1 MAIKSLENDTDRVT
15 RQPRTMDALEATYG
29 IDGEKTEAEIEVEAD
44 APDPDEAAEAL
55 AATLREK
62 DDEIARA
69 RAETVEARRH
79 AAEAGH
85 TVFNAAQHAVNE
97 RAAGIDAAIDARNQT
112 IESASA
118 ALAAAMNGNDADA
131 MVKAQRAIG
140 RAEAELVRLEEDKR
154 IVESDK
160 IKLKNAPPPRQ
171 QQEQQGPSADS
182 RRWIETHPRFHV
194 DPDYQAAATAA
205 DKSFRMLYGGQDV
218 GTQKYVDFIEKN
230 LTARYG
236 DNHGTYEAMNGKS
249 QPRKGAR
256 ERPASSTA
264 ARADAG
270 SDGGDGGGSNG
281 GFVHKHAGGT
291 IGLKRTG
298 DGKETIVGRIPAAWA
313 DAAKWTGYKQGDSK
327 PGGGKYKTDAE
338 GAHAYA
344 VEQLHILEEQRGGSN
359 AGLQFG
365 EGGVLQ

>member
-29 IDGEKTEAEIEVEAD
+29 VDDEKADVVIDVEAD
-44 APDPDEAAEAL
+44 RPDPDAAAEAL
-55 AATLREK
+55 AQQLKDK
-62 DDEIARA
+62 DDELARS

-79 AAEAGH
+79 AAEAGT
-85 TVFNAAQHAVNE
+85 TVFNATHRAVNE
-97 RAAGIDAAIDARNQT
+97 RAANIESAIEARNQT
-112 IESASA
+112 IEAATS
-118 ALAAAMNGNDADA
+118 ALAAAMDANDAPGIA
-131 MVKAQRAIG
+131 KAQRAMS
-140 RAEAELVRLEEDKR
+140 RAEAELVQLERDQGEVENDKLR
-154 IVESDK
+154 
-160 IKLKNAPPPRQ
+160 LKNTPPPRQ

>member
-1 MAIKSLENDTDRVT
+1 MAIKPLDNDSERVT
-15 RQPRTMDALEATYG
+15 RQPRTMDALEATFG
-29 IDGEKTEAEIEVEAD
+29 IDDEKTAEIEVDAD
-44 APDPDEAAEAL
+44 DTRQTAEEAAEAI
-55 AATLREK
+55 ATQLREK
-62 DDEIARA
+62 DDEIARV
-69 RAETVEARRH
+69 RAENVEARRH
-79 AAEAGH
+79 AAEAGN

-97 RAAGIDAAIDARNQT
+97 RGANIESAIEARNQT
-112 IESASA
+112 IESATA
-118 ALAAAMNGNDADA
+118 ALTAAMNGNDADA

-140 RAEAELVRLEEDKR
+140 RAEAELVRLEDDLR
-154 IVESDK
+154 AVESDK
-160 IKLKNAPPPRQ
+160 IKLKNAPPRQQ

-182 RRWIETHPRFHV
+182 RRWIEGHPRFNV

-205 DKSFRMLYGGQDV
+205 DKSFRMLYGQQDV

-236 DNHGTYEAMNGKS
+236 EGHGTYEAMRGKS
-249 QPRKGAR
+249 PARAGAK

-270 SDGGDGGGSNG
+270 SDGGDSSVHGSTT
-281 GFVHKHAGGT
+281 FKHAGGT

-313 DAAKWTGYKQGDSK
+313 DAAKWTGYRQGDSK
-327 PGGGKYKTDAE
+327 PGGGKYKTDVE

-344 VEQLHILEEQRGGSN
+344 IEQLHILEEQRAGSN